1 MRAQARDHRKKLIAR
16 ARAIDGNAI
25 EQILA
30 LRRHYLPGEPDDD
43 ESFARALW
51 LESRYWEN
59 FRIAAANGVATAFNG
74 E

>member
-1 MRAQARDHRKKLIAR
+1 M
-16 ARAIDGNAI
+16 
-25 EQILA
+25 LA

-43 ESFARALW
+43 DSFARAIW
-51 LESRYWEN
+51 LDTRYWEN